1 MDRNTELQPIVPLS
15 GAPALDLYLDLL
27 KRSLTDTL
35 REPEPNHDSADRR
48 SLFVA
53 FTHHYINGPA
63 VTMLP
68 HARLDNI
75 RSCIEHVVRDGV
87 PGDVIETGVW
97 RGGATIYM
105 RGCLKGMGVA
115 DRTVWVA
122 DSFEGLPDPAPER
135 EKESKFHNSPSMQ
148 KSLRKLAAGLEEV
161 QANFAAYGL
170 LDDKVRFL
178 KGWFKDTL
186 PEAPIERLAII
197 RLDGDYYQS
206 TMDALTALY
215 DRLSPGGFVI
225 VDDYG
230 EDLWTD
236 CRQAIEDFRTA
247 NGITDP
253 LVRVDATC
261 VWWRRSQ

>member
-1 MDRNTELQPIVPLS
+1 MDAKAEIQAPVPHS
-15 GAPALDLYLDLL
+15 GATALDLYLDLL

-35 REPEPNHDSADRR
+35 REPEPNHDSPDRR

-63 VTMLP
+63 ITMLP
-68 HARLDNI
+68 LARIDNI
-75 RSCIEHVVRDGV
+75 RYCIEQVVRDGI

-97 RGGATIYM
+97 RGGACIYM
-105 RGCLKGMGVA
+105 RGCLKAMGVT
-115 DRTVWVA
+115 DRIVWVA

-135 EKESKFHNSPSMQ
+135 EKETKFHNSPSMQ
-148 KSLRKLAAGLEEV
+148 KSLRKLEAGLEEV
-161 QANFAAYGL
+161 QANFAAYEL
-170 LDDKVRFL
+170 LDENVRFL

-186 PEAPIERLAII
+186 PDAPIERLAVI

-247 NGITDP
+247 NAITDP
-253 LVRVDATC
+253 LLRVDATC
-261 VWWRRSQ
+261 VYWRRSS